1 MNPVAE
7 IITIGD
13 EILIGQTIDTNSA
26 WIGERMSLAGI
37 PVKRILS
44 ISDDP
49 AEIRDVLAD
58 CMKRAVIVLITGGLG
73 PTSDDR
79 TKQTLASF
87 FGSELIES
95 QEVMADLAVLFNAW
109 NRQINDINR
118 AQALVPGNCRV
129 LRNPVG
135 TAPGMWFEKDG
146 CIVISMPGVPYE
158 MKAIMETSVLP
169 DLAGRFKVPA
179 ILHRTV
185 MTTGVSES
193 KLAEQLSGWERD
205 LPAGFSLAYLPSPG
219 MVKLRITG
227 TGTSADQVAAV
238 MSGLS
243 ETLEFELGS
252 SVYGINEISLEETVG
267 ALLAQGG
274 YTLATAESCT
284 GGGIAHLMTNVAGSS
299 GYFLGGV
306 VAYANAVKIDFL
318 DVPSR
323 LIEEFGAVSK
333 PVVEAMAEGCR
344 KRFGS
349 DFAVSVS
356 GIAGPGGGTQEKPV
370 GTIWV
375 AVAGPAGIVSDCFHF
390 GNQRDRNRIRAV
402 LAGLNMVRMEVL
414 KLAIAP

>member
-1 MNPVAE
+1 
-7 IITIGD
+7 
-13 EILIGQTIDTNSA
+13 
-26 WIGERMSLAGI
+26 
-37 PVKRILS
+37 
-44 ISDDP
+44 
-49 AEIRDVLAD
+49 
-58 CMKRAVIVLITGGLG
+58 
-73 PTSDDR
+73 
-79 TKQTLASF
+79 
-87 FGSELIES
+87 
-95 QEVMADLAVLFNAW
+95 
-109 NRQINDINR
+109 
-118 AQALVPGNCRV
+118 
-129 LRNPVG
+129 
-135 TAPGMWFEKDG
+135 
-146 CIVISMPGVPYE
+146 
-158 MKAIMETSVLP
+158 METSVLP

-306 VAYANAVKIDFL
+306 VAYANAVKIEFL
-318 DVPSR
+318 DVPAR
-323 LIEEFGAVSK
+323 LIDEFGAVSK